1 MNEQRERMKNRKWGV
16 MVHYLEGIQN
26 NPERPHSEGKGKLS
40 WNEAVNSVDAE
51 EVARQLH
58 EMGAGWLLI
67 TLLQCTKYMISPNET
82 YNKITGYQ
90 TGEAC
95 SARDL
100 PMDLYYA
107 LKKYDID
114 LYLYYTGDG
123 PCRDEQGGTAM
134 GLTNVVPWETNV
146 SETFVENWATVL
158 KEYAE
163 RYKGKVK
170 AWWIDGCYH
179 YVGYNETKLLPYQK
193 ALKEADE
200 NYLIS
205 YNEGS
210 GIQDLLKAQEEGD
223 TTNRGWRYDPAQD
236 ISKRAQTPLRYRCSY
251 EDYFSG
257 EMFDFTIV
265 PTGNEGDYQWHAL
278 SPLSSDGPDA
288 CGWACDGVKY
298 TEEYFTKYLEEVWS
312 KGGVVTVEMGMT
324 RSGKF
329 FATQKE
335 FMQKVIKKIKK

>member
-1 MNEQRERMKNRKWGV
+1 MNEQRERMKAKKWGV
-16 MVHYLEGIQN
+16 MVHFLEPIQN
-26 NPERPHSEGKGKLS
+26 NPEMPHSEGKGKLS
-40 WNEAVNSVDAE
+40 WDEAVNSVDVE
-51 EVARQLH
+51 EIARQLH
-58 EMGAGWLLI
+58 ELGAGWLLF
-67 TLLQCTKYMISPNET
+67 TLMQGVKYMVSPNET

-95 SARDL
+95 STRDL

-123 PCRDEQGGTAM
+123 PHKDEQGGTAM
-134 GLTNVVPWETNV
+134 GLTNIVPWETNV
-146 SETFVENWATVL
+146 SETFVENWASVL

-170 AWWIDGCYH
+170 AWWIDGCYR
-179 YVGYNETKLLPYQK
+179 YFGYDEKKLSVYQK
-193 ALKEADE
+193 VLKEADE
-200 NYLIS
+200 NFLIC

-210 GIQDLLKAQEEGD
+210 AVEDVLKATEEGD
-223 TTNRGWRYDPAQD
+223 TSVRGWRYDASQD
-236 ISKRAQTPLRYRCSY
+236 ISRRTEVQLRYRCSY

-257 EMFDFTIV
+257 EMLDFTIV

-278 SPLSSDGPDA
+278 SPLSGDGWED
-288 CGWACDGVKY
+288 CGWAQEGVKY
-298 TEEYFTKYLEEVWS
+298 TEEYFAKYLEEVWS
-312 KGGVVTVEMGMT
+312 KGGVVTVDMAMT

-329 FATQKE
+329 FDKQFE
-335 FMQKVIKKIKK
+335 FMKKVLKK